1 MENTEFKKLLK
12 FHGDHGKLIGLRIMN
27 NILTALTLGFYY
39 PWARAA
45 YLRYMYGET
54 EYIDGR
60 FTFHGTGREIF
71 IGFLKAVAIFVG
83 LYILLI
89 VCVMSQSIGL
99 MILGILLFYVAII
112 LLIPV
117 AIHGSC
123 KYRLSRTSWRGIHF
137 GYRGNLKEFMKLYLV
152 ELLLTAVT
160 FGIYASWMQVKITKY
175 IRSNTRFGN
184 VEFRFDGTGA
194 DLFIIKL
201 KGVLLSIIT
210 LGIYLFWY
218 YRNMIAFHINN
229 TKIIQNGKEISL
241 RSTMSPADI
250 FLLMLTNYLI
260 VVFTLGIGTGIAINR
275 IMRVAMDNVEF
286 SEAIDGST
294 LMQTEEEY
302 KNAAGDDIAGM
313 LDISII

>member
-12 FHGDHGKLIGLRIMN
+12 FHGDHGQLIGLRIMN
-27 NILTALTLGFYY
+27 NILTVLTLGFYY

-54 EYIDGR
+54 EYIDSR
-60 FTFHGTGREIF
+60 FTFHGTGKEIF
-71 IGFLKAVAIFVG
+71 MGFLKAVALLVG

-89 VCVMSQSIGL
+89 ACVMSQSFGL
-99 MILGILLFYVAII
+99 MLLGILVFYVAI
-112 LLIPV
+112 LVLIPI

-152 ELLLTAVT
+152 EMFLTIVT
-160 FGIYASWMQVKITKY
+160 FGIYASWMQVKVNQY
-175 IRSNTRFGN
+175 IRGNTRFGN
-184 VEFRFDGTGA
+184 VEFRFDGNGS

-201 KGVLLSIIT
+201 KGVLLTIIT
-210 LGIYLFWY
+210 LGIYSFWY
-218 YRNMIAFHINN
+218 YRNMVAFHINN

-250 FLLMLTNYLI
+250 FLLILTNYLI

-275 IMRVAMDNVEF
+275 IMRVAMDNIEF
-286 SEAIDGST
+286 DAAIDTS
-294 LMQTEEEY
+294 LLVQTEEEY
-302 KNAAGDDIAGM
+302 KNAAGDDLTDM